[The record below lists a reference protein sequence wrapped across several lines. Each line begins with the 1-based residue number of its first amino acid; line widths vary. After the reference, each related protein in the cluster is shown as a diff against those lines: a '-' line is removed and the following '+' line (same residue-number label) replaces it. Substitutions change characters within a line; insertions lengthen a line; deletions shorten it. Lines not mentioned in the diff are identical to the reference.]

1 MRILGL
7 MSGTSCDGL
16 DCIDINLDVSKSYNL
31 NFEINNFFTVPYS
44 KADRSYLLSIRGK
57 ESCLVEDSDK
67 VTRIFIDSINSFF
80 NHSKSDYHM
89 IACHGHTVKHIDKVV
104 SIQLISPDILYHE
117 YRVPIVYNFRELDIC
132 EGGNGAP
139 LMPFLDYLLFR
150 DSNIDIITLNIGGIS
165 NISYIPSS
173 GFRNKVLGFDTGPGM
188 SLVDKASEVFFD
200 SDVDLNGIYSKQ
212 GKIDSILLEELM
224 SIGYIVKD
232 PPKSTDIDEFG
243 YELINSIKLRYGE
256 LSGHDIVRTF
266 VQFTINSI
274 ELNINKF
281 INSKNFKLIYSGG
294 GTNHPIIL
302 EWLKKSSYDSKSI
315 SDYGIDSSIKES
327 MLIASLGVAK
337 LRNIPSNM
345 PSVTGAKNNIVLG
358 DIYGDSDI

>member
-16 DCIDINLDVSKSYNL
+16 DCIDINLNLSKSYDL
-31 NFEINNFFTVPYS
+31 DFKINSFVTVPYS
-44 KADRSYLLSIRGK
+44 KIDRSFLLSIRGK
-57 ESCLVEDSDK
+57 DSHFAENADK
-67 VTRIFIDSINSFF
+67 VTHIFIDSINTFL
-80 NHSKSDYHM
+80 NQSKGKYDI

-104 SIQLISPDILYHE
+104 SIQLISADMLYRE
-117 YRVPIVYNFRELDIC
+117 YRIPIVYNFRELDIC
-132 EGGNGAP
+132 KGGNGAP

-150 DSNIDIITLNIGGIS
+150 NSNIDIITLNIGGIS

-173 GFRNKVLGFDTGPGM
+173 GLRNKVLGFDTGPGM

-200 SDVDLNGIYSKQ
+200 SSMDVDAIYSNE
-212 GKIDSILLEELM
+212 GEVDSILFDELM
-224 SIGYIVKD
+224 SISYIAKE

-243 YELINSIKLRYGE
+243 YELIHSIKLRYSE
-256 LSGHDIVRTF
+256 LSRYDILRTL

-274 ELNINKF
+274 ELNINRF
-281 INSKNFKLIYSGG
+281 IDSRNFKLIYSGG

-302 EWLKKSSYDSKSI
+302 DWLSKFPYPSKSV

-337 LRNIPSNM
+337 LKGIPSNM
-345 PSVTGAKNNIVLG
+345 PSVTGAKNNLVLG
-358 DIYGDSDI
+358 DIYGD